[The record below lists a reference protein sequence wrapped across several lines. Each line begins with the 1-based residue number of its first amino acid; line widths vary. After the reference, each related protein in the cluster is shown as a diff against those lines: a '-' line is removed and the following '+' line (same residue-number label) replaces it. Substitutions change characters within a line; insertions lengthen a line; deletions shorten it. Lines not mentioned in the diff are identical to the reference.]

1 MSGPRKA
8 NYLSKMS
15 AIKKPISYLNSNI
28 PGMRFID
35 SRFEILGLHKKSSLE
50 ELESKANADTKAST

>member
-1 MSGPRKA
+1 
-8 NYLSKMS
+8 MS